1 MGRQGGGELMAI
13 DPSSVDWGSARRASY
28 LLHQSFRYEY
38 PEPIRDLNHR
48 LVVIPPER
56 FGDQRRLRHEL
67 SVDLEGVRLEDRRDR
82 FGNVVFDVFASRVPH
97 VIEFTAEVSVERH
110 AEEPNRL
117 ADGWLADGY
126 LLEPSLLT
134 GADDRIRRAAEELAA
149 SADWGLPLA
158 DSINDWVY
166 QSMTYRYGVT
176 GVRTTAAEALAC
188 GAGVCQDYAHVMLAL
203 CRVCG
208 LPARYVS
215 GHLLGQG
222 GTHAWVEVVLPTRDG
237 TGDAV
242 ASAFDPTHASR
253 GGLGYVTIAVGADY
267 SDVAPTS
274 GSYLSPWQGR
284 LFTTKRVTMT
294 DLE

>member
-1 MGRQGGGELMAI
+1 MAI
-13 DPSSVDWGSARRASY
+13 DPASVDWGSARRASY
-28 LLHQSFRYEY
+28 LLRQSFRYEY

-82 FGNVVFDVFASRVPH
+82 FGNVVVDVFAPRVPG
-97 VIEFTAEVSVERH
+97 VIEFVAEVSVERR
-110 AEEPNRL
+110 AAEPNRL
-117 ADGWLADGY
+117 LDGWLADGY
-126 LLEPSLLT
+126 LLEASRLT
-134 GADDRIRRAAEELAA
+134 AADDRIRRAAERLSA

-158 DSINDWVY
+158 DRINDCVY

-176 GVRTTAAEALAC
+176 GVRTTAAEALAL

-237 TGDAV
+237 TGDAI

-274 GSYLSPWQGR
+274 GTYLSPAPGR
-284 LFTTKRVTMT
+284 LISSKRVTLT

>member
-1 MGRQGGGELMAI
+1 MAI
-13 DPSSVDWGSARRASY
+13 DPASVDWGSARRASY
-28 LLHQSFRYEY
+28 LLRQSFRYEY

-67 SVDLEGVRLEDRRDR
+67 SVDLEGVRLEDGRDR
-82 FGNVVFDVFASRVPH
+82 FGNVVVDVFAPRVPG
-97 VIEFTAEVSVERH
+97 VIEFVAEVSVERH
-110 AEEPNRL
+110 AAEPNRL
-117 ADGWLADGY
+117 LDGWPADGY
-126 LLEPSLLT
+126 LLEPSRLT
-134 GADDRIRRAAEELAA
+134 AADDRIRRAAERLAA

-158 DSINDWVY
+158 DRINDWVY

-176 GVRTTAAEALAC
+176 GVRTTAAEALAL

-237 TGDAV
+237 AGDAI

-274 GSYLSPWQGR
+274 GTYLSPAPGR
-284 LFTTKRVTMT
+284 LISSKRVTLT